1 MPNMKGFFKYFL
13 ASFLAVCV
21 ALLVLS
27 LIGLGSLS
35 ALMSTGPDEVKIK
48 SNTVLVLNLDRR
60 ITERTVD
67 NPLESFNVMTMG
79 TEATLGLT
87 DIILNLT
94 KAEKDPNI
102 CGILVKTGQM
112 GQGVSTSDEIRD
124 ALIRFKKSGKFVVA
138 YGDMYSQG
146 NYYIA
151 SASDA
156 VYLNPSGILEFRGLR
171 SNVFFYKK
179 ALEKIGV
186 EIQVIREGKYKSAV
200 EPFLLESMSEASK
213 EQVTAYI
220 STVWNHILTGISDS
234 RGKSVIELNLL
245 ADGWVART
253 PEGALESGLV
263 DSLLYE
269 DQVLDLLKKR
279 SEIASSEKLRTI
291 SVDQYRLVADP
302 TRQEYTP
309 DRIAIIYG
317 TGSIAMESSGSQSI
331 GKDLAQTFAKAR
343 KDNKIKAIVFRIN
356 SGGGDALASEIIRR
370 EVELTAA
377 VKPVIVSMGDVA
389 GSGGYWIATPGTRI
403 MAGYTSLTGSIGVFG
418 LVPNLEKLLTDKIGI
433 TFDGIQTNRLAGTGS
448 IYRPLLPEEK
458 AVFVDQMNQTY
469 DHFLD
474 LVSKTRNMSKEAAD
488 SVGQGRIWAG
498 VSAKE
503 AGLVDEIGGFHDAV
517 KLAASEARLETW
529 RLRELPALKNPINQ
543 LISELTGKGSPS
555 ESFLARQLPVIRDLQ
570 EIIAGGRIQA
580 RVPYRIDIY

>member
-1 MPNMKGFFKYFL
+1 MKGFFKYFL

-48 SNTVLVLNLDRR
+48 PSTVLVLNLDRK
-60 ITERTVD
+60 ITERTID
-67 NPLESFNVMTMG
+67 NPLESFDVRTLE
-79 TEATLGLT
+79 TETTLGLT

-102 CGILVKTGQM
+102 CGLLVKTGQV

-124 ALIRFKKSGKFVVA
+124 AIIRFKKSEKFVVA
-138 YGDMYSQG
+138 YGDMYTQG

-151 SASDA
+151 SAADA

-171 SNVFFYKK
+171 SEAIFFKK

-186 EIQVIREGKYKSAV
+186 EVQVIREGKYKSAV
-200 EPFLLESMSEASK
+200 EPFLLESMSAASK
-213 EQVTAYI
+213 EQVTAYV
-220 STVWNHILTGISDS
+220 SVVWDHILAGISDS

-253 PEGALESGLV
+253 PQGAVESGLV

-269 DQVLDLLKKR
+269 DQVLDLIKKQ
-279 SEIASSEKLRTI
+279 SKIVSSEKLRTI
-291 SVDQYRLVADP
+291 SMDQYRLVADP
-302 TRQEYTP
+302 TGQEYTP

-317 TGSIAMESSGSQSI
+317 TGSISMQASGSQSI

-389 GSGGYWIATPGTRI
+389 GSGGYWIATPGTKI
-403 MAGYTSLTGSIGVFG
+403 VSGYTSLTGSIGVFG

-448 IYRPLLPEEK
+448 IYRPLLPEEE
-458 AVFVDQMNQTY
+458 AVFEDQMNQTY
-469 DHFLD
+469 DRFLD
-474 LVSKTRNMSKEAAD
+474 LVSKTRNLSKAAVD
-488 SVGQGRIWAG
+488 SVGQGRVWAG
-498 VSAKE
+498 VSARE
-503 AGLVDEIGGFHDAV
+503 AGLVDEIGGFHDALQ
-517 KLAASEARLETW
+517 LAAAEAKLDTW
-529 RLRELPALKNPINQ
+529 RLRELPALKNPVNQ
-543 LISELTGKGSPS
+543 LINELTGRKSPA
-555 ESFLARQLPVIRDLQ
+555 ESFLARQVPVIRDLQ
-570 EIIAGGRIQA
+570 EILSGGRIQA

>member
-1 MPNMKGFFKYFL
+1 MKGFFKYFL

-48 SNTVLVLNLDRR
+48 PNTVLVLNLDRR
-60 ITERTVD
+60 VTERTID
-67 NPLESFNVMTMG
+67 NPLESFDVRTLE
-79 TEATLGLT
+79 TETTLGLT
-87 DIILNLT
+87 DIILNLA
-94 KAEKDPNI
+94 KAEKDSNI
-102 CGILVKTGQM
+102 CGLLVKTGQI
-112 GQGVSTSDEIRD
+112 GQGVSTSDEIRE
-124 ALIRFKKSGKFVVA
+124 AIIRFKKSGKFVVA
-138 YGDMYSQG
+138 YGDTFTQG
-146 NYYIA
+146 NYFIA
-151 SASDA
+151 SAADA

-171 SNVFFYKK
+171 SETVFFKK

-186 EIQVIREGKYKSAV
+186 EVQVIREGKYKSAV
-200 EPFLLESMSEASK
+200 EPFLLESMSPASK
-213 EQVTAYI
+213 EQVTAYV
-220 STVWNHILTGISDS
+220 SAVWDHILAGVSDS

-253 PEGALESGLV
+253 PQRAVDNGLV

-269 DQVLDLLKKR
+269 DQVMDLIRKK
-279 SEIASSEKLRTI
+279 SKIETSEKLRTV
-291 SVDQYRLVADP
+291 SMDQYKLVADP
-302 TRQEYTP
+302 AGQDYTP

-343 KDNKIKAIVFRIN
+343 KDNKIKAVVFRIN

-377 VKPVIVSMGDVA
+377 VKPVIVSMGDMA
-389 GSGGYWIATPGTRI
+389 GSGGYWIATPGTKI
-403 MAGYTSLTGSIGVFG
+403 VAGPVSLTGSIGVFG
-418 LVPNLEKLLTDKIGI
+418 LIPNLEQLLTDKLGI
-433 TFDGIQTNRLAGTGS
+433 TFDGMQTNRLAGTGS

-458 AVFVDQMNQTY
+458 AVFEDQMNQTY
-469 DHFLD
+469 DRFLD
-474 LVSKTRNMSKEAAD
+474 IVSKSRNLSKAAVD

-503 AGLVDEIGGFHDAV
+503 AGLIDETGGIHDAL
-517 KLAASEARLETW
+517 KLAAKEAGIDTW
-529 RLRELPALKNPINQ
+529 RLRELPVLKNPVNQ
-543 LISELTGKGSPS
+543 LISELTGRKSPA
-555 ESFLARQLPVIRDLQ
+555 ESFMAKQVPALRDLQ
-570 EIIAGGRIQA
+570 DILTGGRIQA

>member
-1 MPNMKGFFKYFL
+1 MKGFFKYFL

-48 SNTVLVLNLDRR
+48 SNTVLVLNLNRR
-60 ITERTVD
+60 ITERTID
-67 NPLESFNVMTMG
+67 NPLESFDVRTME
-79 TEATLGLT
+79 TETTLGLT

-102 CGILVKTGQM
+102 CGLLVKTGQV

-124 ALIRFKKSGKFVVA
+124 AIIRFKKSGKFVVA
-138 YGDMYSQG
+138 YGDMFTQG

-151 SASDA
+151 SAADA

-171 SNVFFYKK
+171 SEAIFYKK

-186 EIQVIREGKYKSAV
+186 EVQVIREGKYKSAV
-200 EPFLLESMSEASK
+200 EPFLLESMSAASK
-213 EQVTAYI
+213 EQVTAYV
-220 STVWNHILTGISDS
+220 SVVWDHILAGISDS

-245 ADGWVART
+245 ADGWVTRT
-253 PEGALESGLV
+253 PQGAVENKLV

-269 DQVLDLLKKR
+269 DQVLDLIKKQ
-279 SEIASSEKLRTI
+279 SKITTSEKLRTI

-302 TRQEYTP
+302 TGQEYTP
-309 DRIAIIYG
+309 NRIAVIYG
-317 TGSIAMESSGSQSI
+317 TGSISMESSGSQSI

-389 GSGGYWIATPGTRI
+389 GSGGYWIATPGTKI
-403 MAGYTSLTGSIGVFG
+403 MSGYTSLTGSIGVFG

-448 IYRPLLPEEK
+448 IYRPLLPEEE

-469 DHFLD
+469 DRFLD
-474 LVSKTRNMSKEAAD
+474 LVSKTRNLSKAAVD

-503 AGLVDEIGGFHDAV
+503 AGLVDEIGGFHDALQ
-517 KLAASEARLETW
+517 LAASEAKLDTW
-529 RLRELPALKNPINQ
+529 KLRELPVLKNPVNQ
-543 LISELTGKGSPS
+543 LINELTGRKSPA
-555 ESFLARQLPVIRDLQ
+555 ESFLARQVPVVRDLQ
-570 EIIAGGRIQA
+570 EILTGGRIQA